1 MSGWQL
7 LKTRDFSLL
16 FWGQM
21 TSQIGDSLNRVAL
34 LWFVYQ
40 LTGSAMKMVM
50 IGLLQTIPPLVLS
63 PLIGVYL
70 DRANK
75 KTVMVWVDIARSV
88 LVLLIPLLYAF
99 DQLTLERLYAAVFLL
114 AVVSTMFGPALSA
127 SVPQLVSRDQLTAA
141 NALLQTTTNTGLLIG
156 PLISGVGIALIGS
169 QNVLYVDAVTF
180 FISAL
185 CLIFM
190 RMRPLETTG
199 RENVRT
205 TWTQELL
212 AGIRFV
218 YLEQTVLVLMVA
230 AALYSLAAS
239 AFAFM
244 LPVFAEQNLSAGAL
258 EVGALWSA
266 LGAGMLA
273 TSTWLASLAQGDLH
287 RTVHADFPLDGRRRL
302 GNVRTKH
309 VDGAARRWSLDPHH
323 RRQHR
328 PVHANRLGSVAGGH
342 ACATARPRLH
352 NIQHRIHGFRD
363 GRHGGVRMGR
373 RYDGASRELARDRFR
388 APLHR
393 LPRRII
399 LPALPPSSQRRSRR
413 EAGGLTR
420 HNRHP
425 DCGSDRASDGRWS
438 PSQLRPLS
446 DEGRQ
451 SPRDGRR
458 PAS

>member
-1 MSGWQL
+1 MTTQCVERLEQKAASTSRMPGLQL
-7 LKTRDFSLL
+7 LKARDFSLL

-88 LVLLIPLLYAF
+88 LVLLIPLLHAF

-114 AVVSTMFGPALSA
+114 AVVSTIFGPALSA
-127 SVPQLVSRDQLTAA
+127 SVPQLVRRDQLTAA

-156 PLISGVGIALIGS
+156 PLISGIGIALIGS

-185 CLIFM
+185 CLIGI
-190 RMRPLETTG
+190 RMRPLDIDASQKKKAA
-199 RENVRT
+199 
-205 TWTQELL
+205 WTQELV
-212 AGIRFV
+212 AGLRFV
-218 YLEQTVLVLMVA
+218 YLEHTVLALMVA

-244 LPVFAEQNLSAGAL
+244 LPVFAEQNLSAGAF

-266 LGAGMLA
+266 LGAGMIA
-273 TSTWLASLAQGDLH
+273 TSTWLASLTQGDLH
-287 RTVHADFPLDGRRRL
+287 GRFTLIFRSMAVGGLAMCGLSMLTAPLVAAALILVIGGSTALFMPIVWGVLQEVTPAPMLGRVFTTFSTGSMASAMAGMAGFGWAADTMGPHVSLL
-302 GNVRTKH
+302 GIGLVLLCTAC
-309 VDGAARRWSLDPHH
+309 VAALSCR
-323 RRQHR
+323 
-328 PVHANRLGSVAGGH
+328 
-342 ACATARPRLH
+342 
-352 NIQHRIHGFRD
+352 
-363 GRHGGVRMGR
+363 
-373 RYDGASRELARDRFR
+373 RFR
-388 APLHR
+388 PLPTDQPVEK
-393 LPRRII
+393 L
-399 LPALPPSSQRRSRR
+399 A
-413 EAGGLTR
+413 A
-420 HNRHP
+420 
-425 DCGSDRASDGRWS
+425 
-438 PSQLRPLS
+438 
-446 DEGRQ
+446 
-451 SPRDGRR
+451 
-458 PAS
+458 

>member
-1 MSGWQL
+1 MTTQCAERLEQKATSTSRMPGLQL
-7 LKTRDFSLL
+7 LKARDFSLL

-88 LVLLIPLLYAF
+88 LVLLIPLLHAF

-114 AVVSTMFGPALSA
+114 AVVSTIFGPALSA
-127 SVPQLVSRDQLTAA
+127 SVPQLVRKDQLTAA

-156 PLISGVGIALIGS
+156 PLISGIGIALIGS

-185 CLIFM
+185 CLIGI
-190 RMRPLETTG
+190 RMRPLDTDASEKKKAA
-199 RENVRT
+199 
-205 TWTQELL
+205 WTQELV

-218 YLEQTVLVLMVA
+218 YLEHTVLALMVA

-244 LPVFAEQNLSAGAL
+244 LPVFAEQNLSAGAF

-266 LGAGMLA
+266 LGAGMIA
-273 TSTWLASLAQGDLH
+273 TSTWLASLTQGDLH
-287 RTVHADFPLDGRRRL
+287 GRFTLIFRSMAVGGLAMCGLSMLTAPLVAAALILVIGGSTALFMPIVWGVLQEVTPAPMLGRVFTTFSTGSMASAMAGMAGFGWAADTMGPHVSLL
-302 GNVRTKH
+302 GIGLVLLCTAC
-309 VDGAARRWSLDPHH
+309 VAALSCR
-323 RRQHR
+323 
-328 PVHANRLGSVAGGH
+328 
-342 ACATARPRLH
+342 
-352 NIQHRIHGFRD
+352 
-363 GRHGGVRMGR
+363 
-373 RYDGASRELARDRFR
+373 RFR
-388 APLHR
+388 PLPTDQPVEK
-393 LPRRII
+393 L
-399 LPALPPSSQRRSRR
+399 A
-413 EAGGLTR
+413 A
-420 HNRHP
+420 
-425 DCGSDRASDGRWS
+425 
-438 PSQLRPLS
+438 
-446 DEGRQ
+446 
-451 SPRDGRR
+451 
-458 PAS
+458 

>member
-1 MSGWQL
+1 MSNVPDAVEPAKAKMPGWQL
-7 LKTRDFSLL
+7 LKGRDFGLL
-16 FWGQM
+16 FWGQL

-40 LTGSAMKMVM
+40 LTGSSMKMVM

-114 AVVSTMFGPALSA
+114 AVVLTCFGPALSA

-141 NALLQTTTNTGLLIG
+141 NALLPTPTNTGLLIG
-156 PLISGVGIALIGS
+156 PLISCVVIALIGS
-169 QNVLYVDAVTF
+169 QNVLYVDAGTF
-180 FISAL
+180 CISAL

-190 RMRPLETTG
+190 RMRPLETNS
-199 RENVRT
+199 RENTHT
-205 TWTQELL
+205 TWTQELM

-287 RTVHADFPLDGRRRL
+287 GRFTLIFRSMAVGGLAMCGLSMLTAPLVAGALILIIGGSTDLFMPIVWGVLQAGATAPLMGRVFTTFSTGSMAAAMAGMAGFGWAADTMGPHVSLL
-302 GNVRTKH
+302 GI
-309 VDGAARRWSLDPHH
+309 GAALLGTACVAALCS
-323 RRQHR
+323 RQ
-328 PVHANRLGSVAGGH
+328 
-342 ACATARPRLH
+342 
-352 NIQHRIHGFRD
+352 F
-363 GRHGGVRMGR
+363 
-373 RYDGASRELARDRFR
+373 
-388 APLHR
+388 
-393 LPRRII
+393 RRIAERFHA
-399 LPALPPSSQRRSRR
+399 PVVP
-413 EAGGLTR
+413 
-420 HNRHP
+420 
-425 DCGSDRASDGRWS
+425 GS
-438 PSQLRPLS
+438 
-446 DEGRQ
+446 
-451 SPRDGRR
+451 
-458 PAS
+458 

>member
-1 MSGWQL
+1 MSASPVADRTDNEVAKPATIPGWQL
-7 LKTRDFSLL
+7 LKNRDFSLL

-50 IGLLQTIPPLVLS
+50 IGLLQTIPPLLLS

-88 LVLLIPLLYAF
+88 LVLLIPILYAF
-99 DQLTLERLYAAVFLL
+99 DELTLERLYAAVFLL
-114 AVVSTMFGPALSA
+114 AVVSTIFGPALSA
-127 SVPQLVSRDQLTAA
+127 AVPQLVRRDQLTAA

-156 PLISGVGIALIGS
+156 PLISGIGIALIGS

-185 CLIFM
+185 CLIGV
-190 RMRPLETTG
+190 RMRPVDADAP
-199 RENVRT
+199 ENVKG
-205 TWTQELL
+205 TWTQELM

-273 TSTWLASLAQGDLH
+273 TSTWLASLSQGDLH
-287 RTVHADFPLDGRRRL
+287 GRFSLIFKSMMVGGLAMCGLSLLTAPLIAGALILVIGGSTAIFMPIVFGVLQEVTPAPLLGRVFTTFSTGSMASAMAGMAGFGWAADNMGPHVSLLGIGLVLLCTACVAALSSRRFRRL
-302 GNVRTKH
+302 
-309 VDGAARRWSLDPHH
+309 S
-323 RRQHR
+323 Q
-328 PVHANRLGSVAGGH
+328 
-342 ACATARPRLH
+342 
-352 NIQHRIHGFRD
+352 
-363 GRHGGVRMGR
+363 
-373 RYDGASRELARDRFR
+373 RE
-388 APLHR
+388 
-393 LPRRII
+393 
-399 LPALPPSSQRRSRR
+399 PALSTVESYGKHKL
-413 EAGGLTR
+413 A
-420 HNRHP
+420 
-425 DCGSDRASDGRWS
+425 A
-438 PSQLRPLS
+438 
-446 DEGRQ
+446 
-451 SPRDGRR
+451 
-458 PAS
+458 

>member
-1 MSGWQL
+1 MTVERHEDVKAPTSRMPGWQL
-7 LKTRDFSLL
+7 LKERDFSLL

-50 IGLLQTIPPLVLS
+50 IGLLQTIPPLLLS

-75 KTVMVWVDIARSV
+75 KTVMVWVDIIRSA

-114 AVVSTMFGPALSA
+114 AVVSTIFGPALSA
-127 SVPQLVSRDQLTAA
+127 SVPQLVRRDQLTAA

-180 FISAL
+180 FVSAL
-185 CLIFM
+185 CLIGM
-190 RMRPLETTG
+190 RMRPMDRSYLEKG
-199 RENVRT
+199 RG
-205 TWTQELL
+205 TWAQELL

-273 TSTWLASLAQGDLH
+273 TSTWLASLTQGDLH
-287 RTVHADFPLDGRRRL
+287 GRFTLIFRSMAVGGLAMCGLSMLTAPLIAGALILIIGGSTALFMPIVWGVLQEVTPAPLLGRVFTTFSTGSMASAMAGMAGFGWAADTMGPHVSLLGIGLVLLCTACLAFLSCRRFPSQPRPAPILSPLDAPDQ
-302 GNVRTKH
+302 KI
-309 VDGAARRWSLDPHH
+309 AA
-323 RRQHR
+323 
-328 PVHANRLGSVAGGH
+328 
-342 ACATARPRLH
+342 
-352 NIQHRIHGFRD
+352 
-363 GRHGGVRMGR
+363 
-373 RYDGASRELARDRFR
+373 
-388 APLHR
+388 
-393 LPRRII
+393 
-399 LPALPPSSQRRSRR
+399 
-413 EAGGLTR
+413 
-420 HNRHP
+420 
-425 DCGSDRASDGRWS
+425 
-438 PSQLRPLS
+438 
-446 DEGRQ
+446 
-451 SPRDGRR
+451 
-458 PAS
+458 

>member
-1 MSGWQL
+1 MTTDAVERQQEVKAPTSRMPGWQL
-7 LKTRDFSLL
+7 LKERDFSLL

-75 KTVMVWVDIARSV
+75 KTVMVWVDIIRSV

-114 AVVSTMFGPALSA
+114 AVVSTIFGPALSA
-127 SVPQLVSRDQLTAA
+127 SVPQLVRRDQLTAA

-180 FISAL
+180 FVSAL
-185 CLIFM
+185 CLIGV
-190 RMRPLETTG
+190 RMRPLEETQLEKG
-199 RENVRT
+199 RG
-205 TWTQELL
+205 TWIQELL

-218 YLEQTVLVLMVA
+218 YLEQTVLVLMVT

-273 TSTWLASLAQGDLH
+273 TSTWLASLTQGDLH
-287 RTVHADFPLDGRRRL
+287 GRFTLIFRSMAVGGLAMCGLSMLTAPLIAGALILIIGGSTALFMPIVWGVLQEVTPAPLLGRVFTTFSTGSMASAMAGMAGFGWAADTMGPHVSLLGIGLVLLCTACLAFLSCRQFQSRPRPAPILSPLDASEQKL
-302 GNVRTKH
+302 
-309 VDGAARRWSLDPHH
+309 AA
-323 RRQHR
+323 
-328 PVHANRLGSVAGGH
+328 
-342 ACATARPRLH
+342 
-352 NIQHRIHGFRD
+352 
-363 GRHGGVRMGR
+363 
-373 RYDGASRELARDRFR
+373 
-388 APLHR
+388 
-393 LPRRII
+393 
-399 LPALPPSSQRRSRR
+399 
-413 EAGGLTR
+413 
-420 HNRHP
+420 
-425 DCGSDRASDGRWS
+425 
-438 PSQLRPLS
+438 
-446 DEGRQ
+446 
-451 SPRDGRR
+451 
-458 PAS
+458 

>member
-1 MSGWQL
+1 MKAATKFGRQKDETGTSRMPGWQL
-7 LKTRDFSLL
+7 LKARDFSLL

-50 IGLLQTIPPLVLS
+50 IGLLQTIPPLLLS

-75 KTVMVWVDIARSV
+75 KTVMVWVDIIRSV
-88 LVLLIPLLYAF
+88 LVLAIPLLYAF

-114 AVVSTMFGPALSA
+114 AIVSTIFGPALSA
-127 SVPQLVSRDQLTAA
+127 SVPQLVTREQLTAA

-190 RMRPLETTG
+190 RMRPLDNTG
-199 RENVRT
+199 REHVKS

-218 YLEQTVLVLMVA
+218 YVEQTVLVLMVA

-287 RTVHADFPLDGRRRL
+287 GRFTLIFRSMAVGGLAMCGLSMLTAPL
-302 GNVRTKH
+302 
-309 VDGAARRWSLDPHH
+309 
-323 RRQHR
+323 
-328 PVHANRLGSVAGGH
+328 VAGALILIIGGSTALFMPIVWGVLQEVTPAPLLGRVFTTFSTGSMASAMAGMAGFGWAADAMGPH
-342 ACATARPRLH
+342 VSLLGIGLVLLCTAC
-352 NIQHRIHGFRD
+352 
-363 GRHGGVRMGR
+363 
-373 RYDGASRELARDRFR
+373 LAALSCRRFR
-388 APLHR
+388 P
-393 LPRRII
+393 I
-399 LPALPPSSQRRSRR
+399 SSP
-413 EAGGLTR
+413 EAVEKL
-420 HNRHP
+420 
-425 DCGSDRASDGRWS
+425 A
-438 PSQLRPLS
+438 
-446 DEGRQ
+446 
-451 SPRDGRR
+451 
-458 PAS
+458 A